1 MPVSQ
6 PQVQVSAGGSVLP
19 GVISVDI
26 EHVGYF
32 ASGRFVL
39 VCALG
44 VLQGVGASYFL
55 ALGAASVSINIGVLA
70 GASTNIFTGRID
82 NIVIDVLESTAT
94 LTGRDLSCLLIDTEI
109 AEAFANQTSSQ
120 IAETIA
126 GRHQL
131 TANVTATKTSVGQYY
146 DLDHARSAL
155 GLNSRSGTEWNLLS
169 WLALI
174 EGFSLSVQGK
184 TLNFGPST
192 ASASISLVPGD
203 CIELSL
209 DMVTA
214 IPVTATVKSWNTR
227 GKAVVQQTAGAGSG
241 IGATLIRPN
250 LTALQA
256 STYAMNHLS
265 SLTRQKSMISLV
277 MPGELTLL
285 PGSNIMFSETK
296 STFDQSYCV
305 ETIRRSIDSRRGF
318 TQSVRAYAVS

>member
-1 MPVSQ
+1 
-6 PQVQVSAGGSVLP
+6 
-19 GVISVDI
+19 
-26 EHVGYF
+26 
-32 ASGRFVL
+32 
-39 VCALG
+39 
-44 VLQGVGASYFL
+44 
-55 ALGAASVSINIGVLA
+55 
-70 GASTNIFTGRID
+70 
-82 NIVIDVLESTAT
+82 
-94 LTGRDLSCLLIDTEI
+94 
-109 AEAFANQTSSQ
+109 
-120 IAETIA
+120 
-126 GRHQL
+126 
-131 TANVTATKTSVGQYY
+131 
-146 DLDHARSAL
+146 
-155 GLNSRSGTEWNLLS
+155 
-169 WLALI
+169 
-174 EGFSLSVQGK
+174 
-184 TLNFGPST
+184 
-192 ASASISLVPGD
+192 
-203 CIELSL
+203 
-209 DMVTA
+209 MVTA